1 MSINNPEQT
10 QQTPNIKPQKR
21 QEEEGIVIPQL
32 AEVDTDYPES
42 TTYAKPDLGIPEYK
56 GDVPGFEPVVDGPVE
71 YTDDH
76 KTVEYNGPGEV
87 PTLEPPFNPEVGITG
102 AMRAKMQHFT
112 QPRDKNIL

>member
-10 QQTPNIKPQKR
+10 HQTPNIKPQDR
-21 QEEEGIVIPQL
+21 QEEIVVPQL
-32 AEVDTDYPES
+32 AESGTNYTEGPLLIEPE
-42 TTYAKPDLGIPEYK
+42 LGLPEYK
-56 GDVPGFEPVVDGPVE
+56 GDVPGLEPDVEGPVE

-76 KTVEYNGPGEV
+76 KPAEYNGPGEV
-87 PTLEPPFNPEVGITG
+87 PTLVPPFNPEEGVTG